1 VLDILLSGE
10 AEWEREENPMGKR
23 RKNPHAVELGRRGG
37 LAARRARMEKMTP
50 EERTAVAR
58 KAALA
63 RWAKYTKGAT
73 E

>member
-1 VLDILLSGE
+1 M
-10 AEWEREENPMGKR
+10 AR

-50 EERTAVAR
+50 EQRSAVAR

-63 RWAKYTKGAT
+63 RWAKKAEADGSA
-73 E
+73 